1 MVCHIA
7 NKEEEEALLSCAPKR
22 SRQERFNTGTVL
34 FRPRAFVQGE
44 HKISWGDNW
53 SNRKVSKFAIVCSC
67 RIPKTRLPSFLNF
80 KKKSKMQ
87 KRPFPKMPSIVDL
100 I

>member
-7 NKEEEEALLSCAPKR
+7 IKEEEGVLLNGASKHF
-22 SRQERFNTGTVL
+22 RQERFE
-34 FRPRAFVQGE
+34 GE
-44 HKISWGDNW
+44 HKIEGDNW

-67 RIPKTRLPSFLNF
+67 RISKTRPPSFLNF
-80 KKKSKMQ
+80 KKTSKNANMQ
-87 KRPFPKMPSIVDL
+87 KRPFPKTPSIVDL